1 MPPFTLGSG
10 PRELGGLGCLLG
22 TEARGLVDCRQ
33 GAGGLVMWLNRQV
46 SPMRHSGRR
55 LVWGGHWDARILEP
69 QDVWM
74 VWEMCG
80 KTLRK
85 LGNPRVCGHHGER

>member
-1 MPPFTLGSG
+1 MAEPPGV
-10 PRELGGLGCLLG
+10 PH
-22 TEARGLVDCRQ
+22 EAFRAEA
-33 GAGGLVMWLNRQV
+33 GAGR
-46 SPMRHSGRR
+46 
-55 LVWGGHWDARILEP
+55 DARILEP

-85 LGNPRVCGHHGER
+85 PGNPRV